1 MSTFSRAFVLKT
13 EEAGIVRS
21 QINRKTWLLPIG
33 GLVALAMLARQGGAR
48 RRRVHRVDR
57 EATDVA

>member
-13 EEAGIVRS
+13 EEAGIVRK
-21 QINRKTWLLPIG
+21 QINRKTWLRSIG
-33 GLVALAMLARQGGAR
+33 GLVALAMLARHGGAR
-48 RRRVHRVDR
+48 HRRVHRVER